1 MVQKEINLLQE
12 DTEVYKMIGPTLV
25 KQDLSE
31 ARTNVEKRIKYFK
44 KEQ

>member
-1 MVQKEINLLQE
+1 MVNSEILLLQE

-25 KQDLSE
+25 KQDLQE
-31 ARTNVEKRIKYFK
+31 AKTNVEKRIKYFK